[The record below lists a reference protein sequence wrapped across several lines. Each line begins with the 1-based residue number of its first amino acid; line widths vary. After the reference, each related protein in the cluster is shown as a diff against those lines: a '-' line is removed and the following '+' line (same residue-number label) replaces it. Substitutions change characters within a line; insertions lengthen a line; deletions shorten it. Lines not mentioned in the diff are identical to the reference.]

1 MPSPRHDA
9 EIIAAPC
16 PRLQSERAAVRTE
29 IDLESYEPLITRRAG
44 REPLQHLTGR
54 AYFRHLELSVGPGVF
69 LPRPETE
76 VLAGWV
82 IDRLRD
88 GSASHPVVVDLCTGS
103 GAVAL
108 AVATEV
114 PGAQVHAVELDEAAH
129 AWAMRNLADSGV
141 RLVQGDLVD
150 AFGELDGTVDVVVA
164 NPPYIPFDAWESV
177 DPEVRDHDPA
187 AALWAE
193 GDGLSVIRQVERT
206 AARLLRAGRRG
217 GRRARRCPG
226 RDRTCGVQRRPG
238 PGTRFAIIPTWPGGP
253 GSSPPPGRRTRSG
266 ARGSTV
272 LVPYGDRRVRAVR
285 RAAARQSGRSAC
297 RSRSRA
303 SRAGS

>member
-9 EIIAAPC
+9 EIIAAHVLGC
-16 PRLQSERAAVRTE
+16 SRSGLLTRTE

-44 REPLQHLTGR
+44 REPLQHLTGL

-88 GSASHPVVVDLCTGS
+88 GSASRPLVVDLCTGS

-114 PGAQVHAVELDEAAH
+114 TGAQVHAVELDEAAH

-206 AARLLRAGRRG
+206 AARLLRAGGVVAVEHADVQAETAPAVFTATGAWHEVRDHPDLA
-217 GRRARRCPG
+217 GRSRFVTATRVAEPG
-226 RDRTCGVQRRPG
+226 PVSAPRRPG
-238 PGTRFAIIPTWPGGP
+238 
-253 GSSPPPGRRTRSG
+253 
-266 ARGSTV
+266 
-272 LVPYGDRRVRAVR
+272 AVR
-285 RAAARQSGRSAC
+285 
-297 RSRSRA
+297 
-303 SRAGS
+303 